1 MILTVNV
8 EDFHT
13 GNRDMHIKLWALGF
27 TLISLL
33 FCDASLA
40 TSHNWQMC
48 STIIESQRDRSTL
61 ETLFRF
67 AQIAERPKHSD
78 NEYMQACSGS
88 NSNSVPLPNNLVS
101 LNLSQDAIEEIDN
114 QLQERQHLEEFK
126 RARFDVADNNIPS
139 ITCMSKNGSN
149 KLPIAFQIRVYFD
162 LVTQFLN
169 INISTGISTIDES
182 DGVTR
187 VRAGAYLHLKQ
198 NQDQDQD
205 QDQLVFVA
213 PGTEITDVRQIL
225 SNYIGDECAF
235 PAIHLVTDYVC
246 KFFSHDVSHNSEDN
260 SPNYFTG
267 DEMKRIRQNE
277 SYSIAL
283 TGHSLGGQ
291 AVQYIA
297 EQGFNICKRNGNG
310 QCPKFEA
317 YAFAS
322 TRNCSSTNTVKGLT
336 SYRIEGDKILSI
348 LNPECN
354 NQLDYD
360 IRYQPKFRLWS
371 SYLFGALHSIDNIQ
385 KSICDCLQGSGMISS
400 SFVE

>member
-1 MILTVNV
+1 MTVNV

-33 FCDASLA
+33 FCDATLA

-67 AQIAERPKHSD
+67 AQIAERPQHSD

-101 LNLSQDAIEEIDN
+101 LNFSQDARNEINN
-114 QLQERQHLEEFK
+114 QLRERQNVEGFK
-126 RARFDVADNNIPS
+126 RARFVVADNNSLS
-139 ITCMSKNGSN
+139 ITCMSDDGRIE
-149 KLPIAFQIRVYFD
+149 LPIVFQIRVYFD
-162 LVTQFLN
+162 LATQFLN
-169 INISTGISTIDES
+169 FNISTGISTIDES

-187 VRAGAYLHLKQ
+187 VRAGAYLHL
-198 NQDQDQD
+198 NQDQNQN
-205 QDQLVFVA
+205 QLVFVA

-246 KFFSHDVSHNSEDN
+246 DFFSHDVSHNSEDN
-260 SPNYFTG
+260 SPKYFTG
-267 DEMKRIRQNE
+267 DEMDTIRQNE

-297 EQGFNICKRNGNG
+297 EQGFNFCRRNGNG
-310 QCPKFEA
+310 RSPIFEA

-322 TRNCSSTNTVKGLT
+322 TRNRSSTNPVMGLT
-336 SYRIEGDKILSI
+336 SYLIEGDKILSRLI
-348 LNPECN
+348 PEAD
-354 NQLDYD
+354 QLGYV
-360 IRYQPKFRLWS
+360 IRYKPESIWRR
-371 SYLFGALHSIDNIQ
+371 SYIFGALHSIDNVQ
-385 KSICDCLQGSGMISS
+385 ESICDCLQGSGMISS